1 MFLVTETFIYLEE
14 IYYTIQLSWRKYL
27 TNIIN
32 LMHEMFYFCSSC
44 VCVLERMV
52 HQSNQW
58 TNGVSLSLGFGWVF
72 FGKNGP
78 QHRKDIGQM
87 ILFSMEKDFFH
98 FSKIWILPRY
108 YILTYICM
116 YSSFLFTHYSKL
128 ECSLGF
134 IIANLISG
142 YLVSTSALVP
152 RISRGIR
159 KVNLGAPLYSWL
171 GLSKSYKGLIIW
183 GWN

>member
-1 MFLVTETFIYLEE
+1 MRCFTFAL
-14 IYYTIQLSWRKYL
+14 L
-27 TNIIN
+27 
-32 LMHEMFYFCSSC
+32 

-58 TNGVSLSLGFGWVF
+58 TNGVSLSVGFGWFF

-87 ILFSMEKDFFH
+87 ILFSIDMSKQKRVFSFFQNMDTTQVLYSYLH
-98 FSKIWILPRY
+98 MYVLFIFIYTLLQIGMLAGIYNCKSNQWLP
-108 YILTYICM
+108 
-116 YSSFLFTHYSKL
+116 
-128 ECSLGF
+128 
-134 IIANLISG
+134 
-142 YLVSTSALVP
+142 STSALVP

-183 GWN
+183 G

>member
-1 MFLVTETFIYLEE
+1 
-14 IYYTIQLSWRKYL
+14 
-27 TNIIN
+27 
-32 LMHEMFYFCSSC
+32 MFYFCSSC

-58 TNGVSLSLGFGWVF
+58 TNGVSLSVGFGWFF

-87 ILFSMEKDFFH
+87 ILFSIDMSKQKRVFSFFQNMDTTQVLYSYLH
-98 FSKIWILPRY
+98 MYVLFIFIYTLLQIGMLAGIYNCKSNQWLP
-108 YILTYICM
+108 
-116 YSSFLFTHYSKL
+116 
-128 ECSLGF
+128 
-134 IIANLISG
+134 
-142 YLVSTSALVP
+142 STSALVP

-183 GWN
+183 G

>member
-1 MFLVTETFIYLEE
+1 MFLVTETFIYLVE

-87 ILFSMEKDFFH
+87 ILFSIDMSKQKKGFF
-98 FSKIWILPRY
+98 ILPKY
-108 YILTYICM
+108 GYNLGIIFLLTYVCTLHF
-116 YSSFLFTHYSKL
+116 YLH
-128 ECSLGF
+128 
-134 IIANLISG
+134 IIPN
-142 YLVSTSALVP
+142 
-152 RISRGIR
+152 
-159 KVNLGAPLYSWL
+159 
-171 GLSKSYKGLIIW
+171 
-183 GWN
+183 WNARWDL